1 MIARIKYVSS
11 NSGIWKV
18 CTERWTRESNGGF
31 FGKTAILESF
41 GKNLVVRSGCAS
53 HRPSS
58 GLVSKRINFC

>member
-1 MIARIKYVSS
+1 MFLVTQEFGKFAPK
-11 NSGIWKV
+11 GGQGKV
-18 CTERWTRESNGGF
+18 MGGF